1 MRQSLTLCLGVPYD
15 IVQTNKKGEYNICVA
30 LDFVDV
36 DGIVVIVDVAVAVT
50 TVVVDAAATVDA
62 LAAAVTA
69 DAAAA
74 MTVAVA
80 VDAAVTADAAVVA
93 LAVEETTA
101 VAAAMISVQAPDAR
115 HTGKASAMAIG
126 KASTMQPGAIQ
137 AAAAPPPAR
146 PEDLVQLSPKT
157 AAAVTT
163 NRNWQTTGIRN
174 RTSYEALF
182 CICSFLHTL
191 SFLITYT
198 SQTTIDNLPF
208 SGI

>member
-80 VDAAVTADAAVVA
+80 VTTVVVDAAVVA
-93 LAVEETTA
+93 LVVEETTA

-163 NRNWQTTGIRN
+163 NRNWQITGIRN

-182 CICSFLHTL
+182 CIFSVLHLLCFTHSFFPNHLY
-191 SFLITYT
+191 IT
-198 SQTTIDNLPF
+198 DNH
-208 SGI
+208 

>member
-50 TVVVDAAATVDA
+50 TVDVDAAATVAA

-74 MTVAVA
+74 MTVA

-126 KASTMQPGAIQ
+126 KASTMQPGAIRD
-137 AAAAPPPAR
+137 AAALHPAQ
-146 PEDLVQLSPKT
+146 PEDLVQLSPKA
-157 AAAVTT
+157 AAAVIT
-163 NRNWQTTGIRN
+163 NMN
-174 RTSYEALF
+174 
-182 CICSFLHTL
+182 
-191 SFLITYT
+191 
-198 SQTTIDNLPF
+198 
-208 SGI
+208 